1 MGQVDAPREEA
12 PEAAGPE
19 MSLPTEELIREKWK
33 ELPSKF
39 ASQPRLSSALAGSAI
54 TVSDEPGRKLV
65 EFSVTNEA
73 QKKWIEEKV
82 LRDLEREFCALTG
95 SKAVRLAPSVIPEE
109 QKEDVKYM
117 PAEKA
122 EDLIGRNEEVRNLVK
137 DLSLDVK

>member
-1 MGQVDAPREEA
+1 MDDDKTPSQVPEIQPDAPV
-12 PEAAGPE
+12 
-19 MSLPTEELIREKWK
+19 LPSEELIREKWTQ
-33 ELPSKF
+33 LPSRF
-39 ASQPRLSSALAGSAI
+39 ASQPRLASALAKSAV

-82 LRDLEREFCALTG
+82 LRDLEREFCALI
-95 SKAVRLAPSVIPEE
+95 SNRAIRLAPSVIPEE

-122 EDLIGRNEEVRNLVK
+122 EDLIGRNEEVRNLVV